1 MPTPSS
7 EHPLVR
13 AVTGDYLAFVDAE
26 APGLVEGLYLTG
38 SVALDDFRPA
48 HSDID
53 FVAVT
58 ADKPGPHEIAALRRA
73 HARLVAKHKRPHF
86 DGAYV
91 TWAEL
96 AADTEDAAP
105 GPHAFG
111 NGFQDGSS
119 AERHPVTWRTIVQC
133 GVGLRGPS
141 PAGAGIF
148 GDPDGLE
155 SWTVGNLGSYW
166 RPLWTRMSR
175 LPSADGLAAL
185 TTTQAA
191 WAVLGVTR
199 LHHTLTTG
207 RITSKTGAGAYAL
220 ATFEERWHRIVA
232 DCVRIRS
239 GGGSGYRNPY
249 RRRTDVL
256 AYTDMVIRDA
266 LALR

>member
-1 MPTPSS
+1 MPNPSS

-38 SVALDDFRPA
+38 SVALDDFRPS

-58 ADKPGPHEIAALRRA
+58 AEKPGPQEIAALRRA
-73 HARLVAKHKRPHF
+73 HARLVGKHRRPHF

-96 AADTEDAAP
+96 AADAENAPP
-105 GPHAFG
+105 GPHAFA
-111 NGFQDGSS
+111 NGFQDRSG
-119 AERHPVTWRTIVQC
+119 AERHPVTWQTIVQC
-133 GVGLRGPS
+133 GVAVRGP
-141 PAGAGIF
+141 ADAKIF

-155 SWTVGNLGSYW
+155 SWTVGDLGSYW

-185 TTTQAA
+185 TPAQAA
-191 WAVLGVTR
+191 WSVLGVTR
-199 LHHTLTTG
+199 LHLTLTTG

-220 ATFEERWHRIVA
+220 TAFERRWHRIVE
-232 DCVRIRS
+232 DSVRIRA

-266 LALR
+266 LAVR

>member
-1 MPTPSS
+1 MPNPSS

-13 AVTGDYLAFVDAE
+13 AVTGDYLALVDAE
-26 APGLVEGLYLTG
+26 VPGLVEGLYLTG
-38 SVALDDFRPA
+38 SVALDDFHPS

-58 ADKPGPHEIAALRRA
+58 ARKPGPEDLAGLRRA

-96 AADTEDAAP
+96 AADAENAAP
-105 GPHAFG
+105 GPHAFA
-111 NGFQDGSS
+111 NGFQDGSR
-119 AERHPVTWRTIVQC
+119 AERHPVTWQTIVQC
-133 GVGLRGPS
+133 GVAVRGPS
-141 PAGAGIF
+141 PAEAKIL

-155 SWTVGNLGSYW
+155 SWTVGNLGAYW

-175 LPSADGLAAL
+175 LPSAEGLAAL
-185 TTTQAA
+185 GTAQAA
-191 WAVLGVTR
+191 WSVLGVTR
-199 LHHTLTTG
+199 LHHTLATG

-220 ATFEERWHRIVA
+220 TAFEQRWHRIVE

-239 GGGSGYRNPY
+239 GGGSRYRNPY

-266 LALR
+266 LAVR